1 MSEALCSLPA
11 CVASN
16 ASQRQTRLTP
26 FPGRLTVSNTAFINS
41 CPLVLCGPLLRRV
54 DANSVT
60 VWFALK
66 AAANIT
72 VRVFTGEDAN
82 GQGTGLVQE
91 GSRQTVQLGT
101 YLHIVAV
108 TTSGTALASGT
119 TYWYSVAID
128 SAGFP
133 AGASLFDAGV
143 VSESTAGARALLLYS
158 SPGAPRLPT
167 FVTPPTDPASLR
179 VLHGSCRKPHGGSID
194 MLPTADALIGASL
207 VDGSP
212 RPHQLLLT
220 GDQIYA
226 DDVADPMLALIH
238 EVADVLEMPAETLPD
253 RMGRWIDL
261 RRLAVGH
268 RQELVEKEGAFTS
281 SAAKSHLLT
290 FSEFAVMYLLV
301 WSNVLWR
308 DGVPEFPRVHPSDY
322 TALGD
327 DYGKILQGRWAWSR
341 LFHPGSVKRL
351 TGFLTERRAIV
362 DFKDR
367 LREVRRAMAHV
378 PCLMLF
384 DDHEITDDWYLSKRW
399 CENAVLPYSSSRP
412 EPGGSLLGRRVVQN
426 GLLAYALFQGWG
438 NTPGQF
444 APTGAAGQTGRALL
458 EHASAWECTEDT
470 HSAEIARLLGLPT
483 TAIPVGTPLHAPG
496 ALTHHFAVTWPGY
509 QLFMLDTRTRR
520 VFSNGPDEPPGLLT
534 DDGSLAEMLT
544 GQPDPGP
551 DAVIVIVSPAPIIG
565 VPLIERTVQ
574 PLIGETGQGGREF
587 VDYEAWGLNAPAF
600 QKLLGH
606 LLTPT
611 ASTEPPRRRV
621 VTLGGD
627 VHYGYAARVRYSATA
642 PFRRPGGATEGVIA
656 QLTASALKNQEKN
669 TEKFHRMGYV
679 PAVDRLP
686 AHEHAVGWANPTGQR
701 IVVGERSV
709 PTDGGFELRPWSV
722 HGTPG
727 MSEFGPDRTIQSAP
741 DWQYTVSFIKHT
753 EDDPTLPPR
762 PSPGAIRPIQDFD
775 PADDRDEVLG
785 RYLAAAANHDDYLG
799 PWGSGKEVVGFNNL
813 GEVTFSWQAGEE
825 KKVIQTLWWRL
836 AGMNDA
842 APLTRYI
849 IDLAL
854 GPSLYTAQ
862 SELQSPTRKTS

>member
-1 MSEALCSLPA
+1 MSN
-11 CVASN
+11 V
-16 ASQRQTRLTP
+16 
-26 FPGRLTVSNTAFINS
+26 AFINS

-72 VRVFTGEDAN
+72 VRVFSGEDAN

-119 TYWYSVAID
+119 TYRYSVAID
-128 SAGFP
+128 STGFP

-158 SPGAPRLPT
+158 SPGAPQLPT
-167 FVTPPTDPASLR
+167 FVTPPADPATLR
-179 VLHGSCRKPHGGSID
+179 VLHGSCRKPHGESID
-194 MLPTADALIGASL
+194 MLPTADALIGAAL
-207 VDGSP
+207 RDGAP

-226 DDVADPMLALIH
+226 DDVADPMLALIQN
-238 EVADVLEMPAETLPD
+238 VADALEMPVETLPD
-253 RMGRWIDL
+253 RMGRWIDI
-261 RRLAVGH
+261 RRLAIGH
-268 RQELVEKEGAFTS
+268 REELLEEEASFT
-281 SAAKSHLLT
+281 AGEVAKSHLLT

-322 TALGD
+322 AALGD
-327 DYGKILQGRWAWSR
+327 DYEKIRRGEWTWSNLLR
-341 LFHPGSVKRL
+341 PRAVGRL
-351 TGFLTERRAIV
+351 TGFLAERRATV
-362 DFKDR
+362 AFKDR

-399 CENAVLPYSSSRP
+399 CENALLPYSSSRP
-412 EPGGSLLGRRVVQN
+412 EPGGSLLGRRIIQN
-426 GLLAYALFQGWG
+426 GLLAYTLFQGWG
-438 NTPGQF
+438 NTPAQF
-444 APTGAAGQTGRALL
+444 APTGAAGQNGRELL
-458 EHASAWECTEDT
+458 AHASAWNGTEDT

-483 TAIPVGTPLHAPG
+483 EIAAGTPLHVPG
-496 ALTHHFAVTWPGY
+496 QLTYHYAVTWPGY
-509 QLFMLDTRTRR
+509 QLLMVDTRTRR
-520 VFSNGPDEPPGLLT
+520 VFSGGPDEPPALLN

-544 GQPDPGP
+544 SQPDPGP
-551 DAVIVIVSPAPIIG
+551 DAVTLIVSPAPIIG
-565 VPLIERTVQ
+565 VPLIEQSVQ
-574 PLIGETGQGGREF
+574 PLMGSFGKGSRES

-606 LLTPT
+606 LFTPSS
-611 ASTEPPRRRV
+611 STGSPRRRV
-621 VTLGGD
+621 VSLGGD

-642 PFRRPGGATEGVIA
+642 PFQRTGGASEGVVA
-656 QLTASALKNQEKN
+656 QLTSSALKNEDWK
-669 TEKFHRMGYV
+669 TRIFHGMGYV
-679 PAVDRLP
+679 AGVDQLP
-686 AHEHAVGWANPTGQR
+686 EEEHAVGWANPTGKR
-701 IVVGERSV
+701 LLVGEREV
-709 PTDGGFELRPWSV
+709 PTDNGDRIVPWAVKGS
-722 HGTPG
+722 PG
-727 MSEFGPDRTIQSAP
+727 MSHLGPERTLSLLP
-741 DWQYTVSFIKHT
+741 EWQYTVSFIHHT

-762 PSPGAIRPIQDFD
+762 PPSSAVRPIQDFD
-775 PADDRDEVLG
+775 PADDREVVLG
-785 RYLAAAANHDDYLG
+785 RYLAAAANHRDYLG
-799 PWGSGKEVVGFNNL
+799 PWGSGKEIVGLNNL
-813 GEVTFSWQAGEE
+813 GEVSFTWQAGDA

-836 AGMNDA
+836 EGMNDA
-842 APLTRYI
+842 APLTHYI

-854 GPSLYTAQ
+854 GPSLYAGQ
-862 SELQSPTRKTS
+862 PVAAPSVPASSELQSPTRKTS